1 MSSKYQTKKDP
12 ASLKKQEE
20 DLLDDA
26 QYHINETETALD
38 DAERASHAHKARTGK
53 ELDVT
58 EENLRSGK
66 FPEKKMD

>member
-1 MSSKYQTKKDP
+1 MSSKYQAKHNP
-12 ASLKKQEE
+12 EEQKKQEK

-38 DAERASHAHKARTGK
+38 DAKRASHIHKERTGK

-58 EENLRSGK
+58 EENLRAGH
-66 FPEKKMD
+66 FPEKKID